1 MSLVS
6 PLCLPSVLPVSLVIG
21 YIVSQQQSKSHR
33 FLLLDAVAR
42 LLASLFPTISHLIF
56 LVVPILVFLLNC
68 FVVRTMFAFS
78 TLVSLLLL
86 LPLFHDL
93 TVGCWSFSRLVH

>member
-6 PLCLPSVLPVSLVIG
+6 PLCLPSVLPVSLMIG

-56 LVVPILVFLLNC
+56 LVVLLVFLLNC
-68 FVVRTMFAFS
+68 FVVRTMFAS
-78 TLVSLLLL
+78 TLVSLLLLL